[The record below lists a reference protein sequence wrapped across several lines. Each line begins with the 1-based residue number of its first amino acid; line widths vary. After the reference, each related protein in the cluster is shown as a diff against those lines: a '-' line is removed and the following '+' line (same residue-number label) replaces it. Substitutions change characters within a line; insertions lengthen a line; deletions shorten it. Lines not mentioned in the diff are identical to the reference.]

1 MLLSVNIKETNL
13 YMIHS
18 PRSDN
23 TLIELESGPSPRRVL
38 LPLGLGTAIS
48 LLGDSTLYTVLPQAS
63 IAASVGVTLTMVG
76 ILLGINRLVRLL
88 SNPIAGIL
96 YDRLPTRRLM
106 ITSLFIGFISTTI
119 LAIGRGFEIYVLGRV
134 LWGIAWSG
142 IWIGGNT
149 IVLDIANDENRGRL
163 SGRYQ
168 MWFFAGIGASA
179 FLGGVFTDSF
189 GFYQG
194 LLISAGLT
202 GMALLM
208 WILYL
213 PETKPHRVNSPRL
226 SQPDSGHIFPWNTA
240 ILASVPVF
248 VVRFVLAGVLAS
260 TTILWLGS
268 FMGDGIALDSGF
280 IPLATFTG
288 AFVAVRTF
296 IGMISAP
303 FSGKLSDRINRRWL
317 VIAIL
322 LAVGSFGL
330 WLMSSVAMTT
340 AVLGAFLASIPGGG
354 IQALAPVIAGDKV
367 RPEVE
372 GRVISVMYTIGDI
385 GSALGPPLALWIV
398 SVAGLTSLY
407 FGCSVFFALTAL
419 ITLGLEFHDAALLRE
434 VGV

>member
-1 MLLSVNIKETNL
+1 
-13 YMIHS
+13 MIHS
-18 PRSDN
+18 PRSKK
-23 TLIELESGPSPRRVL
+23 TKIELDPSPTPGRVL

-88 SNPIAGIL
+88 SNPIAGSL

-106 ITSLFIGFISTTI
+106 IASLFIGFISTTI
-119 LAIGRGFEIYVLGRV
+119 LAIGRGFEIYLLARV

-142 IWIGGNT
+142 IWIGGNA

-163 SGRYQ
+163 SGQYQ

-179 FLGGVFTDSF
+179 FLGGLFTDSF
-189 GFYQG
+189 GFYLG

-202 GMALLM
+202 GIALLM
-208 WILYL
+208 WIIYL
-213 PETKPHRVNSPRL
+213 PETKPHRVNTPRL
-226 SQPDSGHIFPWNTA
+226 SKPNSSHPFPWNIA
-240 ILASVPVF
+240 MLASIPVF
-248 VVRFVLAGVLAS
+248 VVRIVMAGVLAS

-268 FMGDGIALDSGF
+268 LVGDGIALKSSF
-280 IPLATFTG
+280 IPLATFSG
-288 AFVAVRTF
+288 AFVAVRTL
-296 IGMISAP
+296 IGMFSAP
-303 FSGKLSDRINRRWL
+303 FSGRLSDRLNRRWL

-330 WLMSSVAMTT
+330 WLMSSVVIIA

-354 IQALAPVIAGDKV
+354 IQVLAPVIAGDKV

-372 GRVISVMYTIGDI
+372 GRVISVIYTVGDI

-398 SVAGLTSLY
+398 AVADLTSLY
-407 FGCSVFFALTAL
+407 LGCSVLFALTAL
-419 ITLGLEFHDAALLRE
+419 ITLGLEFHDAASLRE
-434 VGV
+434 AGV

>member
-1 MLLSVNIKETNL
+1 MIQSPLSE
-13 YMIHS
+13 
-18 PRSDN
+18 N
-23 TLIELESGPSPRRVL
+23 TIVKSEPGPSHRRVL

-48 LLGDSTLYTVLPQAS
+48 LLGDSTLYTVLPRTS
-63 IAASVGVTLTMVG
+63 IADSVGVSLTMVG

-88 SNPIAGIL
+88 SNPIAGSL
-96 YDRLPTRRLM
+96 YDRLPTRKLM
-106 ITSLFIGFISTTI
+106 IASLFIGFISTTI
-119 LAIGRGFEIYVLGRV
+119 LAIGRGFEIYLLSRV

-179 FLGGVFTDSF
+179 FLGGILTDSY
-189 GFYQG
+189 GFFQG

-202 GMALLM
+202 GIALLM
-208 WILYL
+208 WLFFL

-226 SQPDSGHIFPWNTA
+226 SQPEIGHRFPWNIA
-240 ILASVPVF
+240 FFASVPVF

-268 FMGDGIALDSGF
+268 FMGDGIKLESGF
-280 IPLATFTG
+280 IPIATFAG
-288 AFVAVRTF
+288 GFVAVRT
-296 IGMISAP
+296 ITGILSAP
-303 FSGKLSDRINRRWL
+303 FSGRLSDRLNRRWL

-330 WLMSSVAMTT
+330 WLMSSIAMIT
-340 AVLGAFLASIPGGG
+340 AILGALLASIPGGG
-354 IQALAPVIAGDKV
+354 IQTLAPVIVGDQV

-372 GRVISVMYTIGDI
+372 GRVISVMYTLGDI

-398 SVAGLTSLY
+398 GLVGLTSLY
-407 FGCSVFFALTAL
+407 LGCSVLLALTAL
-419 ITLGLEFHDAALLRE
+419 ITLGLEFHDAASLWE
-434 VGV
+434 VSE